1 MKILPIYQNVAT
13 VMYGAFMEGNLPSVL
28 NYDIQTVLN
37 NMVSAR
43 AFLQTQ
49 AGGGQQNLIPS
60 TTSYQTSPPPAWT
73 TAQGFRGKRV
83 LPKVT
88 FPSYSAL
95 MQDINANVN
104 NFQYQLD
111 MLFAAILWHRTCSTS
126 SAVLGPCAAPSSA
139 SSVCPAKTANADGS
153 WTIAEYDFGAEV
165 VINSLASLSQTS
177 NANTNNVLAN
187 NAGNA
192 VWLQMQ
198 TGSTWTDVVNVS
210 VNLFNTTANVEKFYQ
225 LPATV
230 QARRFRLVSKATAN
244 PFATTGYGV
253 FAIQF
258 YGDYASGS
266 SPRTLGKIQHA
277 VMVPVIY
284 GSSWGSISLGIN
296 FNPNSYSR
304 FFAHYGLTV
313 TDDLKQSANF
323 DILLNDATV
332 VPGQEQAVGSFS
344 VVYRP
349 ATLEVY

>member
-28 NYDIQTVLN
+28 NYDLQTVLN

-49 AGGGQQNLIPS
+49 AGGGQQNLIPN

-88 FPSYSAL
+88 FSGYSAL
-95 MQDINANVN
+95 MQDINVSVN

-111 MLFAAILWHRTCSTS
+111 MLFATILWHRTCSTS
-126 SAVLGPCAAPSSA
+126 SAVQGPCAAPSSA
-139 SSVCPAKTANADGS
+139 SSVCPVKTANADGS

-165 VINSLASLSQTS
+165 VINSLASFTQTLG
-177 NANTNNVLAN
+177 TNNVLSN
-187 NAGNA
+187 SAGNA
-192 VWLQMQ
+192 MWLQMQ
-198 TGSTWTDVVNVS
+198 TGSTWTDVANVTA
-210 VNLFNTTANVEKFYQ
+210 NLFNTATNVEKFYQ
-225 LPATV
+225 LPANV
-230 QARRFRLVSKATAN
+230 QARRFRLVSKAATN
-244 PFATTGYGV
+244 PFASTGYGV

-277 VMVPVIY
+277 VMMPIIY
-284 GSSWGSISLGIN
+284 GSAWGSISIGMNI
-296 FNPNSYSR
+296 NPNSYSR
-304 FFAHYGLTV
+304 FFSHYGLTV

-332 VPGQEQAVGSFS
+332 VPGQEQAVGAFT
-344 VVYRP
+344 VTYRP

>member
-28 NYDIQTVLN
+28 NYDMQTVLN

-43 AFLQTQ
+43 AFLQSQ
-49 AGGGQQNLIPS
+49 AGAGVQNLIPN

-73 TAQGFRGKRV
+73 TAPGFRGKRV

-88 FPSYSAL
+88 FSGYSTVF
-95 MQDINANVN
+95 QDVNANQS

-111 MLFAAILWHRTCSTS
+111 MLFATILWHRVCSTT
-126 SAVLGPCAAPSSA
+126 SAVQGPCAAPSTA
-139 SSVCPAKTANADGS
+139 SSVCPVKTANTDGS

-165 VINSLASLSQTS
+165 VVNSLASFTLT
-177 NANTNNVLAN
+177 NGTNNVLSNAAAN
-187 NAGNA
+187 SM
-192 VWLQMQ
+192 WLQMQ
-198 TGSTWTDVVNVS
+198 TGSTWTDVANVTA
-210 VNLFNTTANVEKFYQ
+210 NLFNTVVNVEKFYQ
-225 LPATV
+225 LPSTV
-230 QARRFRLVSKATAN
+230 QGRRFRLVSKAATN

-277 VMVPVIY
+277 VMMPVIY
-284 GSSWGSISLGIN
+284 GSAWGSISIGMN
-296 FNPNSYSR
+296 FNPASYSR
-304 FFAHYGLTV
+304 IFSHYGLTV

-332 VPGQEQAVGSFS
+332 VPGQEQAVGALT
-344 VVYRP
+344 VTYRP